1 MNKGKEYLKKS
12 VLCLCVLF
20 ISALNAN
27 AANNSLTGIDVN
39 YNLKDGYNVI
49 LKIAGNANV
58 KKTVST
64 ADMLTIILTST
75 LPSDAMEIIYD
86 NTSNVNNI
94 VVQKKNAD
102 NTLIMVEGKN
112 IANANIFT
120 KDISTGLVSSV
131 ESDTVF
137 FGVNRKM
144 LSFSI
149 GAMIIWFLLMPFVKS
164 RRRRKE
170 NTNINI
176 KSVSIARTAPS
187 IAYNTSNGYVS
198 APKDF
203 VINRYMEGEKIKKA
217 C

>member
-1 MNKGKEYLKKS
+1 
-12 VLCLCVLF
+12 
-20 ISALNAN
+20 
-27 AANNSLTGIDVN
+27 
-39 YNLKDGYNVI
+39 
-49 LKIAGNANV
+49 
-58 KKTVST
+58 
-64 ADMLTIILTST
+64 
-75 LPSDAMEIIYD
+75 
-86 NTSNVNNI
+86 
-94 VVQKKNAD
+94 
-102 NTLIMVEGKN
+102 
-112 IANANIFT
+112 
-120 KDISTGLVSSV
+120 
-131 ESDTVF
+131 
-137 FGVNRKM
+137 M

-198 APKDF
+198 APKEF